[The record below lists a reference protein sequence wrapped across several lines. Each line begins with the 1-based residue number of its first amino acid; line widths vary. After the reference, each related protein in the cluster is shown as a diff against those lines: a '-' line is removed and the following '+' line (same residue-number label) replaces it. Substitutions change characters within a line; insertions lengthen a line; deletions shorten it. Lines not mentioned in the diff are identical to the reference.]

1 VEQVLLNVL
10 VNAIKFT
17 PPSGRVEVSAELS
30 DSLVRLTV
38 TDTGIGI
45 SPEFL
50 SCLFDRFSQADES
63 LRKDRGLGLGLTISR
78 HIVELHGGKI
88 SAISEGPGKGASF
101 TIQLPTASDQL
112 ANLPDQSLP
121 PNYREQYTQR
131 LDDVKIVAVDDNADA
146 RAFIDRVLQLH
157 GAKVVSVDSAA
168 KAIEAVLQFRPDIVL
183 CDLMMPGMDGYAFL
197 RQIRALGNEITSAVP
212 VVALTALDFKSIW
225 ISRSIRLN

>member
-1 VEQVLLNVL
+1 VL

-17 PPSGRVEVSAELS
+17 PPGGRVEVSVELS
-30 DSLVRLTV
+30 KSLIRLTV

-78 HIVELHGGKI
+78 HIVELRGGKI

-101 TIQLPTASDQL
+101 TIQLPTTSDQFS
-112 ANLPDQSLP
+112 NLPNQTSL

-131 LDDVKIVAVDDNADA
+131 LDDVKIVTVDDNADA
-146 RAFIDRVLQLH
+146 RAFID
-157 GAKVVSVDSAA
+157 
-168 KAIEAVLQFRPDIVL
+168 
-183 CDLMMPGMDGYAFL
+183 
-197 RQIRALGNEITSAVP
+197 
-212 VVALTALDFKSIW
+212 
-225 ISRSIRLN
+225 